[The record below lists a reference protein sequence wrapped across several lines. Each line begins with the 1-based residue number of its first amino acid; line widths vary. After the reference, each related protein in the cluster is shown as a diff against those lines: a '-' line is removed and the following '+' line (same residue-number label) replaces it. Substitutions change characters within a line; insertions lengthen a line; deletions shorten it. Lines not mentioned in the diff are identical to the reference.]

1 MSEAYNSI
9 EQANYRLDA
18 EVKALRQGGSVPY
31 PDVEAIKAQAKEEA
45 EKESEAELNDLL
57 VCLGQEQTKVEKLST
72 RLTELGED
80 VDTLLQGIGDDNAIP
95 DDDDEDDE
103 E

>member
-1 MSEAYNSI
+1 M
-9 EQANYRLDA
+9 
-18 EVKALRQGGSVPY
+18 PY

-45 EKESEAELNDLL
+45 EKDSEAERNDLL

-80 VDTLLQGIGDDNAIP
+80 VDTLLQGIGDDTAIP
-95 DDDDEDDE
+95 DDDDEDEDDE

>member
-1 MSEAYNSI
+1 M
-9 EQANYRLDA
+9 
-18 EVKALRQGGSVPY
+18 PY
-31 PDVEAIKAQAKEEA
+31 PDVEAMKAQAKEEA
-45 EKESEAELNDLL
+45 EKDSEAELNDLL

-80 VDTLLQGIGDDNAIP
+80 VDTLLQGIGDDTAIP
-95 DDDDEDDE
+95 DDDDEDEDDE